1 VRSSQRKTALVTG
14 ATRGI
19 GYELSKL
26 FAQNG
31 YDLVINARHLEDLE
45 EVAAEFEE
53 SFGISVHP
61 IARDLSDPDTP
72 EALFEEVGAN
82 SLSVDV
88 LVNNAGFGLRGAF
101 AETDLETELR
111 MMRVNM
117 VALTHLTKLFLG
129 GMLERGSGWI
139 LNVASTAAYMPGP
152 LMSVYYATKAYVLSF
167 TEALASELEG
177 SGVGVTV
184 LCPGPTKSQF
194 KKRAKQREI
203 WLRYLLRE
211 MAPERVARAG
221 FRAVERG
228 RRLAL
233 PSLQDWLVVFFHR
246 FVPRPLLANL
256 VHELHKRREVD

>member
-1 VRSSQRKTALVTG
+1 M
-14 ATRGI
+14 
-19 GYELSKL
+19 SKL

-53 SFGISVHP
+53 SFGTLVHP
-61 IARDLSDPDTP
+61 IARDLANPDTP
-72 EALFEEVGAN
+72 EAIFEEVRAA

-101 AETDLETELR
+101 AETDLEAELG

-117 VALTHLTKLFLG
+117 LALTHLTKLFLVD
-129 GMLERGSGWI
+129 MLARGSGHI

-167 TEALASELEG
+167 TEGLDSELEG

-184 LCPGPTKSQF
+184 LCPGPTKTRF
-194 KKRAKQREI
+194 KKRARQRGT
-203 WLRYLLRE
+203 WLRYLLAE
-211 MAPERVARAG
+211 MEPERVARAG
-221 FRAVERG
+221 YRAVKRG

-233 PSLQDWLVVFFHR
+233 PGFQDWLVVFFYR
-246 FVPRPLLANL
+246 FVPRYLLADL
-256 VHELHKRREVD
+256 VHELHKRRDVD